1 MNVGLHEITDRCVH
15 RTVPRER
22 RQAGKGLGDDADTEV
37 AHAPGR
43 PRVSGV
49 DMTLVLDDKF
59 KRGEARL
66 ESRTQALFPCPR
78 GHGSVCTYGCTSKRS

>member
-1 MNVGLHEITDRCVH
+1 
-15 RTVPRER
+15 
-22 RQAGKGLGDDADTEV
+22 
-37 AHAPGR
+37 
-43 PRVSGV
+43 
-49 DMTLVLDDKF
+49 MTLVLDDKF